1 MPKIT
6 DERRESRR
14 EAILDA
20 TVTCLAKH
28 GYAGTSIRLIAEAA
42 GMTKGGLYAY
52 FESKEAIMLAVAERQ
67 MQRQLADVAAA
78 PAGTAGEQIEALF
91 VAYQRTNA
99 DAGAVATQRAIYD
112 LWHLMIELPPV
123 RNALDARYR
132 TYVSTIAGV
141 IRRGQASGE
150 FRRDTDADTVAAL
163 IIAARDGMVYH
174 AVELGLPVPLA
185 SLTELLRVLVH
196 QHLRATPDG

>member
-1 MPKIT
+1 MPKIS

-20 TVTCLAKH
+20 TVACLARH
-28 GYAGTSIRLIAEAA
+28 GYAGTSVRLIAEAA

-67 MQRQLADVAAA
+67 MQRQLAEVAAA
-78 PAGTAGEQIEALF
+78 PAATAREQLEALF
-91 VAYQRTNA
+91 AAYQRTNA
-99 DAGAVATQRAIYD
+99 DPDVVATQRAIYD

-123 RNALDARYR
+123 RSALDARYR
-132 TYVSTIAGV
+132 TYVDTIAGV
-141 IRRGQASGE
+141 IRRGQTSGE
-150 FRRDTDADTVAAL
+150 FRRDADAGVVAGL

-174 AVELGLPVPLA
+174 AVELGLPVPLVA
-185 SLTELLRVLVH
+185 LTELLRASVSRYLETG
-196 QHLRATPDG
+196 RA